1 MSPLEDDGGWSRSS
15 SAEDWKVKGQPHSTH
30 AATSLGPPTAA
41 QAQAQAS
48 DKARMEPRS
57 LSDYFLHNAL
67 PTVHSQAEATGDSY
81 DSSAAASSSR
91 DPPPPPGK
99 STSSAEAAGSSALL
113 SAGQTGDGGRG
124 VEMTSLGGAA
134 ETRRGPARCNYFDSD
149 SEAEKQE
156 ALRYAK
162 VAEKL
167 LRDKPSMMRSMSA
180 VSTTSSSSS
189 SSSYSG
195 SSSSPRSLCESVDV
209 GHDPAGVSNA
219 EQHDRQVTSSAQ
231 VHRAVEPSQGNLR
244 DSMAVASKIS
254 LGQTSTE
261 KSSAEDEYSSQVPEA
276 SYRTAKNQEQE
287 AARTLNE
294 ETAERCFVTRTQPVG
309 DRPRPHGH
317 GDVRSARSESRVGA
331 AYPELQDSAVS
342 GLRQNSS
349 SSTEQGASSLESP
362 SCGTYSVKSF
372 VSADVLGPR
381 ESPDEALVNKE
392 EDLSRSS
399 LFPEKQHASS
409 PSFSP
414 VPLEVDFGEGRGPDD
429 DHHVTVFGRT
439 RASASKSGS
448 SAESSPA
455 KRGQDITQHVT
466 QLGGSRIT
474 SSEPRSSN
482 ESSPAKLA
490 RSNGNHVTIFGAA
503 SEPVS
508 TSNSLTKRGPDGNHN
523 ITVFGGSRVTAS
535 KPDSETE
542 NSPAKR
548 VTTDSSGS
556 DHKSHDT
563 AEQPA
568 EKEELRTERKKKKKR
583 KNKRKKIDKL
593 NAEGGLDAGRSHA
606 KANGNHH
613 LSPVRS
619 IMHPHH
625 SEQHVHWSGEG
636 DHSP

>member
-15 SAEDWKVKGQPHSTH
+15 SAEDWKAKGQPHSTH

-41 QAQAQAS
+41 QAQAS

-57 LSDYFLHNAL
+57 LSDHFLHNAP
-67 PTVHSQAEATGDSY
+67 PTVHSQAEATGVSY
-81 DSSAAASSSR
+81 HSSAAASSST

-99 STSSAEAAGSSALL
+99 STSSAEAAGSGALL
-113 SAGQTGDGGRG
+113 SAGLTGDGGRG
-124 VEMTSLGGAA
+124 VEMASLGGAA
-134 ETRRGPARCNYFDSD
+134 ETRRGPASCNYFDSD

-156 ALRYAK
+156 ALKYAT

-167 LRDKPSMMRSMSA
+167 LRDKPGMMRSMST
-180 VSTTSSSSS
+180 VSTTSSSS

-195 SSSSPRSLCESVDV
+195 SSSSQRSLCESVDV

-244 DSMAVASKIS
+244 DSMAVASKNS

-287 AARTLNE
+287 AARALNE
-294 ETAERCFVTRTQPVG
+294 DTAERCFVTRTQPVG

-331 AYPELQDSAVS
+331 AYPEQQDSAVS

-381 ESPDEALVNKE
+381 ESPAEALVNKE
-392 EDLSRSS
+392 DLSQSS

-429 DHHVTVFGRT
+429 DHHVTVFGRS
-439 RASASKSGS
+439 RASASKSDS

-455 KRGQDITQHVT
+455 KRGPDITQHVT
-466 QLGGSRIT
+466 QLGGSRVT

-490 RSNGNHVTIFGAA
+490 LSNGNHVTIFGAA

-508 TSNSLTKRGPDGNHN
+508 TSNSLTKRGPDGNHD

-556 DHKSHDT
+556 NPKSHDT

-583 KNKRKKIDKL
+583 KNKRKKMDKL
-593 NAEGGLDAGRSHA
+593 NAEGEPDAGRSHT
-606 KANGNHH
+606 KANGTHH

-619 IMHPHH
+619 IMHPYH
-625 SEQHVHWSGEG
+625 SEQHVHWSDEG
-636 DHSP
+636 NHSP

>member
-1 MSPLEDDGGWSRSS
+1 MSPLEDDGAWSRSS
-15 SAEDWKVKGQPHSTH
+15 SAEDWKAKGQHHSTH
-30 AATSLGPPTAA
+30 AAKSLGPPTA
-41 QAQAQAS
+41 AQAS

-57 LSDYFLHNAL
+57 LSDHFLHNAP
-67 PTVHSQAEATGDSY
+67 PTVHSQAEATGDSV
-81 DSSAAASSSR
+81 DSSAAASSST

-99 STSSAEAAGSSALL
+99 STPCAEAAGSSALL

-134 ETRRGPARCNYFDSD
+134 ETRRGLARCNYFDSD
-149 SEAEKQE
+149 PEAEKQE
-156 ALRYAK
+156 ALRYAN
-162 VAEKL
+162 VAGKL
-167 LRDKPSMMRSMSA
+167 LRDKPGMMRSMST

-189 SSSYSG
+189 SYSG
-195 SSSSPRSLCESVDV
+195 LSSSPRSLCESVDM

-219 EQHDRQVTSSAQ
+219 EQHDGQVTSSAQ
-231 VHRAVEPSQGNLR
+231 VHSAVEPSQGNLH
-244 DSMAVASKIS
+244 DSMAVASKSS

-276 SYRTAKNQEQE
+276 SYRTAENQEQE
-287 AARTLNE
+287 DARTLNE
-294 ETAERCFVTRTQPVG
+294 DTAERCFVTRTQPVG

-317 GDVRSARSESRVGA
+317 GDVRSARSESRLGA
-331 AYPELQDSAVS
+331 AYTEQQDSAVS
-342 GLRQNSS
+342 GLRQNST

-381 ESPDEALVNKE
+381 ESPAEALVNKE
-392 EDLSRSS
+392 EELSQSS
-399 LFPEKQHASS
+399 LFPEKQQASS

-414 VPLEVDFGEGRGPDD
+414 VPLEVDFGVGRGPDD
-429 DHHVTVFGRT
+429 DHHVTVFGRS

-455 KRGQDITQHVT
+455 KRGPDITQHVT
-466 QLGGSRIT
+466 QLGGSRVT
-474 SSEPRSSN
+474 SNEPRSSN

-508 TSNSLTKRGPDGNHN
+508 TSNSLTKRGPDGNRDV
-523 ITVFGGSRVTAS
+523 TVFGGSRVTAS
-535 KPDSETE
+535 KPDSEAE
-542 NSPAKR
+542 NSPWKR

-556 DHKSHDT
+556 GPKSHDT

-568 EKEELRTERKKKKKR
+568 EKEDLRTGRKKKKKS
-583 KNKRKKIDKL
+583 KNKRKKMDKL
-593 NAEGGLDAGRSHA
+593 NAEGGPDAGRSHA
-606 KANGNHH
+606 KANGTQH

-625 SEQHVHWSGEG
+625 SEFEQHVHWSDEG